1 MDPRKCYVGATSNIY
16 TRFKAHLTGS
26 VNQTHRHPKFYNFC
40 NKYGL
45 DKKNFQV
52 LELVIDHSNLLI
64 REQYWLDLIFT
75 YYKTD
80 CLNILIKADSTLG
93 RPMSI
98 ETRKLLSNIA
108 LGRVRSL
115 ESRKAQSI
123 TISRIGNN
131 SSKSVVF
138 YRKEDFIIFK
148 IYISMSR
155 AQIDNPIHLG
165 GNGRSTR
172 NCAKINSII
181 NNRTIL
187 MDPVNGA
194 FLIAKKPITIKLKLG
209 NKYVV

>member
-40 NKYGL
+40 NQYGL

-165 GNGRSTR
+165 V
-172 NCAKINSII
+172 
-181 NNRTIL
+181 
-187 MDPVNGA
+187 MDEVLG
-194 FLIAKKPITIKLKLG
+194 TVLK
-209 NKYVV
+209 